1 MKVSRGAVL
10 EMSFMRSMRFV
21 ATGGLNFA
29 RAQPSTLA
37 TLNGAAPP
45 WSGPIDV

>member
-10 EMSFMRSMRFV
+10 EMSCMRSMSFV

-29 RAQPSTLA
+29 RAQPSMLA
-37 TLNGAAPP
+37 TLNRRGAALERPY
-45 WSGPIDV
+45 